1 MLVKALG
8 LQKRKDYLVNLRLKK
23 IIDEAD
29 AILIGVGSGLSSAA
43 SFEYGGKTF
52 MDNFKYIYDD
62 IRICKV
68 QDSMILIH

>member
-1 MLVKALG
+1 M
-8 LQKRKDYLVNLRLKK
+8 NLRLKK

-43 SFEYGGKTF
+43 LFEYGGKTF
-52 MDNFKYIYDD
+52 MDNFKYIYDN

>member
-1 MLVKALG
+1 M
-8 LQKRKDYLVNLRLKK
+8 NLRLKK

-52 MDNFKYIYDD
+52 MDNFKYIYG
-62 IRICKV
+62 KYGYKN
-68 QDSMILIH
+68 M